1 MSKNTKKSH
10 IGLII
15 FIIILVLAIAGG
27 AGFYFYQR
35 QQPKKAAEKFLSSM
49 QKMDFN
55 TMESMLQ
62 SSDLSALDNADI
74 RNAAYTDFFTAI
86 NKKMTY
92 KTQETVS
99 GSRMALLLLPPTLNI
114 LTVPVFTKKP
124 LLNFSVRLFPVLMQA
139 ISLQKKKLKNSL
151 PLF

>member
-35 QQPKKAAEKFLSSM
+35 QQPRKAAEKFLSSM

-62 SSDLSALDNADI
+62 PWIMQTSATPHIQISL
-74 RNAAYTDFFTAI
+74 RP
-86 NKKMTY
+86 
-92 KTQETVS
+92 S
-99 GSRMALLLLPPTLNI
+99 
-114 LTVPVFTKKP
+114 TKK
-124 LLNFSVRLFPVLMQA
+124 
-139 ISLQKKKLKNSL
+139 
-151 PLF
+151 

>member
-1 MSKNTKKSH
+1 
-10 IGLII
+10 
-15 FIIILVLAIAGG
+15 
-27 AGFYFYQR
+27 
-35 QQPKKAAEKFLSSM
+35 M

-92 KTQETVS
+92 KITGNRFRLQDGTASITAHIKYIDGTSIYKETITEFLRQIV
-99 GSRMALLLLPPTLNI
+99 
-114 LTVPVFTKKP
+114 
-124 LLNFSVRLFPVLMQA
+124 PVLMQA

>member
-35 QQPKKAAEKFLSSM
+35 QQPKKAVEKFLSSM

-74 RNAAYTDFFTAI
+74 RNAAYT
-86 NKKMTY
+86 
-92 KTQETVS
+92 E
-99 GSRMALLLLPPTLNI
+99 
-114 LTVPVFTKKP
+114 KP